1 MSKNTPTQIARFP
14 RLARN
19 VEERLK
25 SEQAALE
32 TDAREVIAD
41 FPKLRV
47 RLGRIFRRLKVI
59 ARNFGYWGTYYHE
72 TFGTSGV
79 SFRTAERYMAL
90 AEKADANS
98 ENDSLTILK
107 PGNGPAA
114 QEIQAATTEAQ
125 TEVGVAPKPEA
136 AYRLALGLSP
146 FRRAATI
153 RLWASPRRRR
163 AERNVIAC
171 LDAILVEAGLLTAD
185 ELTREAADQNGKK
198 A

>member
-1 MSKNTPTQIARFP
+1 MSKNKPTQIARFP

-25 SEQAALE
+25 SDQAALE

-59 ARNFGYWGTYYHE
+59 ARNFGNWGTYYHQ

-79 SFRTAERYMAL
+79 SFRSAERYMAL
-90 AEKADANS
+90 ARKADANS
-98 ENDSLTILK
+98 ENDRLTILK
-107 PGNGPAA
+107 PGNSPAA
-114 QEIQAATTEAQ
+114 QEIETATTEAQ
-125 TEVGVAPKPEA
+125 SENGGAPKPEA
-136 AYRLALGLSP
+136 VYRLALGLSP

-153 RLWASPRRRR
+153 RLWASPGRRR
-163 AERNVIAC
+163 AEKKVIAC
-171 LDAILVEAGLLTAD
+171 LDVLLVEAGLLTEG
-185 ELTREAADQNGKK
+185 ELDREAANQEREKS
-198 A
+198 